1 MITLWSAGMA
11 QSPKKV
17 LSFRLLCWAVLGVI
31 ALSALAFLSVNFA
44 RDLCLLESAKSDNV
58 QWTLS
63 QAEVEF
69 LEFDIY
75 LEAAARAS
83 TPVLG
88 TLRRGFDIFYSCI
101 KILSDASIYEPLRGL
116 PEFSDNLI
124 TLQSFLDSSVG
135 AIDAPDD
142 QLQTALPV
150 LVEHAREVRGN
161 VRKLSN
167 SGLNYFAN
175 VSDRHRTKIAVT
187 LAQLAAVVTILMAT
201 LVLLALYL
209 GQLNRLNDLRRREAI
224 QASERMKLVT
234 STALDA
240 VVVADING
248 VVLDFNATAVQMFGF
263 TAREAIGRA
272 LGDLIVPTHTRAAH
286 GAGMKRM
293 RVGGKKHIVGKGR
306 TKLDAVR
313 KNGELF
319 PVEFAIESVDT
330 DEVMIFV
337 SFLRDISNRVAAES
351 DLVATRDRALAGEK
365 TKSDFLATMSHEI
378 RTPLN
383 GLLGK
388 LALLGGT
395 SLSGDQIRYVK
406 NMDTSGKL
414 PMSHISDVLDITRYD
429 AGKLKLRPVF
439 MNIGTLVQDIV
450 DNQSGAAAANQTT
463 LDWGWNG
470 ESMDW
475 IYADKERIQHILM
488 NVVGNAVKFT
498 HGGLIAVSVQVIGRL
513 SGAEA
518 LQITVRDTGIGMDET
533 LKMQIFNDFMT
544 GDVSYDREVGGT
556 GLGLGIAQRFVK
568 ALGGIIEVESAVGEG
583 STFVT
588 RFPIVPSEAPRVAE
602 FDATRQIRSD
612 PGSILLVE
620 DNEINRA
627 VAREMLRARASRD
640 RGAEWQSCG
649 GTCAARSFR
658 SHFDGYQHAGDGWPC
673 GNARDQGGAGSL
685 RRQPDH
691 CIDG

>member
-1 MITLWSAGMA
+1 
-11 QSPKKV
+11 
-17 LSFRLLCWAVLGVI
+17 
-31 ALSALAFLSVNFA
+31 
-44 RDLCLLESAKSDNV
+44 
-58 QWTLS
+58 
-63 QAEVEF
+63 
-69 LEFDIY
+69 
-75 LEAAARAS
+75 
-83 TPVLG
+83 
-88 TLRRGFDIFYSCI
+88 
-101 KILSDASIYEPLRGL
+101 
-116 PEFSDNLI
+116 
-124 TLQSFLDSSVG
+124 
-135 AIDAPDD
+135 
-142 QLQTALPV
+142 
-150 LVEHAREVRGN
+150 
-161 VRKLSN
+161 
-167 SGLNYFAN
+167 
-175 VSDRHRTKIAVT
+175 
-187 LAQLAAVVTILMAT
+187 
-201 LVLLALYL
+201 
-209 GQLNRLNDLRRREAI
+209 
-224 QASERMKLVT
+224 
-234 STALDA
+234 
-240 VVVADING
+240 
-248 VVLDFNATAVQMFGF
+248 
-263 TAREAIGRA
+263 
-272 LGDLIVPTHTRAAH
+272 
-286 GAGMKRM
+286 
-293 RVGGKKHIVGKGR
+293 
-306 TKLDAVR
+306 
-313 KNGELF
+313 
-319 PVEFAIESVDT
+319 
-330 DEVMIFV
+330 
-337 SFLRDISNRVAAES
+337 
-351 DLVATRDRALAGEK
+351 
-365 TKSDFLATMSHEI
+365 
-378 RTPLN
+378 
-383 GLLGK
+383 
-388 LALLGGT
+388 
-395 SLSGDQIRYVK
+395 
-406 NMDTSGKL
+406 
-414 PMSHISDVLDITRYD
+414 MSHISDVLDITRYD